1 MSIKSWYYDIWL
13 NRKGRH
19 FNSITETFIYKNRQI
34 KKKPPIK
41 YDYIN
46 DFREGLSLVR
56 VGDKETDRDYLFGQY
71 GFLNTDLEY
80 AITPQFTSAE
90 SFSEGL
96 ACVKV
101 NDTWGKLSG
110 EWGYINRKG
119 EFVIKPAFDTADSFH
134 EGVAVVSKDHKYWY
148 IRKNGRALFGES
160 IGKFCFHESFDYAE
174 PFSEGRAFAK
184 LKGEWVIVHK
194 NRKKVLIIEN
204 HIEHTP
210 FRNGI
215 AFVSKLIKGK
225 ELWGAYNRKGKV
237 VIPFEYDRIDGFVN
251 GYARVYHNDR
261 VAFINKSGKMLGR
274 YHNEIPQIPWYFDAK
289 DFSEGVAA
297 VKTITDKWGF
307 VDNKGRIVVDFVFDE
322 VQFSGFD
329 HDRCSV
335 KKDGKWGV
343 IDKKGNWI
351 SPNIYDNEIL
361 NYDKKLEVQVG
372 DKWYSLTRDGK
383 LKEID

>member
-1 MSIKSWYYDIWL
+1 MSIKSWYFDNWL

-19 FNSITETFIYKNRQI
+19 FDSNSGTFVYKNRRI
-34 KKKPPIK
+34 KKTPAIK
-41 YDYIN
+41 FDYID

-56 VGDKETDRDYLFGQY
+56 VGDKETDRDYLLGQY
-71 GFLNTDLEY
+71 GFINTDLEY
-80 AITPQFTSAE
+80 AITPQFTNAE

-96 ACVKV
+96 AGVQV
-101 NDTWGKLSG
+101 NDTYGELSG
-110 EWGYINRKG
+110 KWGYINRHG
-119 EFVIKPAFDTADSFH
+119 EFVVEPVFDTAYSFH
-134 EGVAVVSKDHKYWY
+134 DGIAVVSKNHKYWY
-148 IRKNGRALFGES
+148 INKNGKLMHGPY
-160 IGKFCFHESFDYAE
+160 DYAE
-174 PFSEGRAFAK
+174 PFSEERAFAK
-184 LKGEWVIVHK
+184 LRWDCRVIVRK
-194 NRKKVLIIEN
+194 NRRKALVIEN
-204 HIEHTP
+204 CLYNTS
-210 FRNGI
+210 FRDGI
-215 AFVSKLIKGK
+215 AFVCKLVDGK

-297 VKTITDKWGF
+297 VKVITDKWGF
-307 VDNKGRIVVDFVFDE
+307 VDNKGRIVIDFVFDE
-322 VQFSGFD
+322 VQFYGFD

-343 IDKKGNWI
+343 VDKKGNWI
-351 SPNIYDNEIL
+351 IPNTYDNEIL
-361 NYDKKLEVQVG
+361 NYDKKLEVMVG